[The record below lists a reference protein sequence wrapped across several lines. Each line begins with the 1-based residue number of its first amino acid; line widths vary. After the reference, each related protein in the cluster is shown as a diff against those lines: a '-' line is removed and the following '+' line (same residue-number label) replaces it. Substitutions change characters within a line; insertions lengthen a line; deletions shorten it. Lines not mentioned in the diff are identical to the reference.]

1 MSQLLAF
8 ALLQLSNVAQ
18 HYAMAMG
25 SPQGCTAMTHHS
37 AITASAIPDV
47 IVCASETGGPA
58 SLRIFR
64 HSISATELCL
74 ESRVRFLW
82 RSILFV

>member
-1 MSQLLAF
+1 
-8 ALLQLSNVAQ
+8 
-18 HYAMAMG
+18 
-25 SPQGCTAMTHHS
+25 MTHHS